1 MAYDNTNEENYEPRS
16 FDLNDVLKKIADVLI
31 ESPVVNPDILNQN
44 QKTFRDGLV
53 SIGRENSDKLITY
66 QSETL
71 ANQEDLALGDNG
83 QSLQSIVDSMV
94 GTIAQVDVQL
104 LLQGDDSLG
113 SIILTNNGIS
123 YNVTSLITNTIL
135 NEDGTETIQNP
146 INVSQFLNISKISQ
160 NVDPDLA
167 KENLDINIHE
177 LLPTPSTRQERVDK
191 FFEEFDTLKG
201 WKPDFEIN
209 NGLVSDEFIAS
220 GSDEYSEDHDIS
232 AAQNTPDIGITEEE
246 SYITRLVD
254 DENSNNQGKSLQSLR
269 DNINEYLKDIDQEFP
284 EPQDERPGYTNRSD
298 GYIKFRNLN
307 QGIIIRNT
315 QQPFLDGLHPE
326 NEEYLDTGFTITQWV
341 RFKDKVSQGT
351 LFNFGSPTR
360 DNDPF
365 GFKLETFV
373 LNKNDKYGMGSCAN
387 ATWHE
392 MLVERTCQQ
401 NHGGGWDYNESVLD
415 ENFFAN
421 SDTERFVRLVV
432 RENLSTIR
440 SSHMMAGG
448 VSYRRPGCPEFGNLH
463 LSTEDDFGDE
473 NGYTTQS
480 HLILHT
486 RIPVDSQEWYFICA
500 TYDPD
505 IKEDESYVEHSDS
518 DWSKFDFWMGN
529 LDGDG
534 HTYKWKTG
542 WGAKCKVEII
552 SKTDLL
558 RARGYKV

>member
-1 MAYDNTNEENYEPRS
+1 MAYNNTNEENYEPRS
-16 FDLNDVLKKIADVLI
+16 FDLNDVLKKIADALI
-31 ESPVVNPDILNQN
+31 ESPAVNPDILKQN

-53 SIGRENSDKLITY
+53 SLGRENSDKLITY

-104 LLQGDDSLG
+104 LMNGDDSLA

-135 NEDGTETIQNP
+135 TSNEDGMITETIQNP

-177 LLPTPSTRQERVDK
+177 LLPTPSTRQERVDN

-220 GSDEYSEDHDIS
+220 GSDEYSENHDIS

-246 SYITRLVD
+246 SYITRLTD

-315 QQPFLDGLHPE
+315 QQPFLEGLHP
-326 NEEYLDTGFTITQWV
+326 
-341 RFKDKVSQGT
+341 
-351 LFNFGSPTR
+351 
-360 DNDPF
+360 
-365 GFKLETFV
+365 
-373 LNKNDKYGMGSCAN
+373 
-387 ATWHE
+387 
-392 MLVERTCQQ
+392 
-401 NHGGGWDYNESVLD
+401 
-415 ENFFAN
+415 
-421 SDTERFVRLVV
+421 
-432 RENLSTIR
+432 
-440 SSHMMAGG
+440 
-448 VSYRRPGCPEFGNLH
+448 
-463 LSTEDDFGDE
+463 
-473 NGYTTQS
+473 
-480 HLILHT
+480 
-486 RIPVDSQEWYFICA
+486 
-500 TYDPD
+500 
-505 IKEDESYVEHSDS
+505 
-518 DWSKFDFWMGN
+518 
-529 LDGDG
+529 
-534 HTYKWKTG
+534 
-542 WGAKCKVEII
+542 
-552 SKTDLL
+552 
-558 RARGYKV
+558 